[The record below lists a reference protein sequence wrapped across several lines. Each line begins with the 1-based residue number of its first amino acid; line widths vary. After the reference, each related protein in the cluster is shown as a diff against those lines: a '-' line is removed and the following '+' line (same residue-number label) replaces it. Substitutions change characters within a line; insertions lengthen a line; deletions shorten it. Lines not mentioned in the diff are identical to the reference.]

1 MSDRTPDGTA
11 YEFTGC
17 ADAPVLILIHGL
29 GLSRRMWDE
38 LVPPLAQHYL
48 VLTYDLYGHGDSAPL
63 PADASLDN
71 YANQI
76 ENLMKTFGIE
86 TATIIG
92 FSIGGMINRRFALN
106 HGARVSSLVILN
118 SPHDRGKAGQE
129 QIEERAVRVR
139 DEGPLAT
146 LGEALK
152 RWFTPEFR
160 AARPEIIDEVR
171 SWRSGVDPKSYARA
185 AWILASG
192 VPELIAPDPP
202 ITCPVLVMTCE
213 NDSGSTPAMSVAI
226 TRECREARLFI
237 VPDLKHL
244 GLMER
249 PNDFVAKIRDF
260 LQTQPTDN

>member
-1 MSDRTPDGTA
+1 
-11 YEFTGC
+11 
-17 ADAPVLILIHGL
+17 
-29 GLSRRMWDE
+29 
-38 LVPPLAQHYL
+38 
-48 VLTYDLYGHGDSAPL
+48 
-63 PADASLDN
+63 
-71 YANQI
+71 
-76 ENLMKTFGIE
+76 MKTFGIE

-106 HGARVSSLVILN
+106 HGAHVSSLVILN
-118 SPHDRGKAGQE
+118 SPHDRGKAGQQ
-129 QIEERAVRVR
+129 QIEERAARVR
-139 DEGPLAT
+139 EEGPLAT

-226 TRECREARLFI
+226 ARECTEARLFI